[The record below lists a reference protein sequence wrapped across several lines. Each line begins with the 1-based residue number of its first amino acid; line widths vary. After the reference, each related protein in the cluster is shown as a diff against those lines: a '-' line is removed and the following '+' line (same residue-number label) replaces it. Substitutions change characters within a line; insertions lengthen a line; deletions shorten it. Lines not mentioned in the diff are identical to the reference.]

1 MKRFSRILPI
11 MAEDRQLA
19 QSAVWQGAAVGGAV
33 ICTAATWLHY
43 LLSGGLR
50 LGEWPQTTALI
61 VSKAVAL
68 IGLCTLGA
76 VCAYVYRSAK
86 VSDLRRILVCAL
98 VMHACLLPAL
108 PLFSTDLFTYLAYG
122 ELAARGMNPHLV
134 GPIALGDSP
143 LVPLA
148 NWPTTPSV
156 YGPIAD
162 LLMSIAG
169 HVGHWAGS
177 PLWVAGI
184 VYKLLIGVL
193 DAVGVVL
200 LFRMARRSNQDVLA
214 RGFALYAL
222 NPLVGWEL
230 LAQGHNDGLVV
241 FFSIVFLRALDDENE
256 YLAAIAL
263 TLGSLS
269 KFVLAPILM
278 LFLWVVARRNLGRAL
293 LLGGLVL
300 LLAVALYAPTWSGEA
315 TTTTWMRMIRQTGAT
330 GAVRYTTS
338 LTAVV
343 SKLLHALHA
352 PSAIDDASYNAFVW
366 TSRAVVLACG
376 VFFVVRL
383 RDVRELGFASLVV
396 FLAIL
401 STATILAPWY
411 ITWMV
416 PFAATQTES
425 KWQNLTLGMTLL
437 ATLTHTVFGL
447 WVVLAVAQIL
457 GLVAL
462 ARWGWWNQSP
472 VLAGASEVVT
482 RK

>member
-1 MKRFSRILPI
+1 

-19 QSAVWQGAAVGGAV
+19 QSAAWRPAAIGGAV
-33 ICTAATWLHY
+33 ICTSATWLHY
-43 LLSGGLR
+43 LLSGGLQ
-50 LGEWPQTTALI
+50 LGEWPETSALI
-61 VSKAVAL
+61 VSKVVAL

-76 VCAYVYRSAK
+76 ACVHAYRWAK
-86 VSDLRRILVCAL
+86 VADLDRILVCAL
-98 VMHACLLPAL
+98 VVHACLLLGL

-122 ELAARGMNPHLV
+122 EIAARGMNPHLV
-134 GPIALGDSP
+134 GPVALGDSP

-162 LLMSIAG
+162 LFMSIAG
-169 HVGHWAGS
+169 HIGHWAGS
-177 PLWVAGI
+177 PLWASGI

-193 DAVGVVL
+193 DVIGLML
-200 LFRMARRSNQDVLA
+200 LFRMTRRSNQDVLA

-241 FFSIVFLRALDDENE
+241 FFSIVFLRALEDENE
-256 YLAAIAL
+256 YLCAIAL

-278 LFLWVVARRNLGRAL
+278 LFLWVVARRSLARAL
-293 LLGGLVL
+293 LLGALVL
-300 LLAVALYAPTWSGEA
+300 LLAVAIYAPTWAGEA

-338 LTAVV
+338 LAAVV
-343 SKLLHALHA
+343 GKLLHALNA
-352 PSAIDDASYNAFVW
+352 PSAVDDASYNAFVW

-376 VFFVVRL
+376 VFFLVRL
-383 RDVRELGFASLVV
+383 REVRELGFASFIV

-411 ITWMV
+411 VTWLV
-416 PFAATQTES
+416 PFAATRTEA
-425 KWQNLTLGMTLL
+425 KWQNLALGMTLL
-437 ATLTHTVFGL
+437 ATLTHTVSGF
-447 WVVLAVAQIL
+447 WVVLAVAQVL

-462 ARWGWWNQSP
+462 ARWDWWSQSP
-472 VLAGASEVVT
+472 ALAAPSEAAT